1 MMTRHSLY
9 ANSPN
14 SCPPPYVVAPRRL
27 DGVVF
32 IAQRESGFGLSA
44 QEPWIQHATVRDN
57 ILFGND
63 YDPVFYQIVI
73 EACALTDD
81 LNVCFHTRLTGFDL
95 LIRTSRWF
103 VCRLKQML
111 PQGDKTEVG
120 ENGVTLSGGQKAR
133 LALAR
138 AVYMVG
144 ASWVHKAMKLSIS
157 CGCKEAS
164 HLWVCII

>member
-1 MMTRHSLY
+1 MSTLSPPSSLL
-9 ANSPN
+9 AL
-14 SCPPPYVVAPRRL
+14 CRL

-81 LNVCFHTRLTGFDL
+81 LNVRVHASLARFDL
-95 LIRTSRWF
+95 
-103 VCRLKQML
+103 
-111 PQGDKTEVG
+111 
-120 ENGVTLSGGQKAR
+120 
-133 LALAR
+133 
-138 AVYMVG
+138 
-144 ASWVHKAMKLSIS
+144 
-157 CGCKEAS
+157 
-164 HLWVCII
+164 